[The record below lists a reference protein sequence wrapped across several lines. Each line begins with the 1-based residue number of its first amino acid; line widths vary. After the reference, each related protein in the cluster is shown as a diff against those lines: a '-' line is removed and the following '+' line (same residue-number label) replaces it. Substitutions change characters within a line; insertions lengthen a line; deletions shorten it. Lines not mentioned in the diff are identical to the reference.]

1 MRIFLLIIVA
11 ILFMILTLGF
21 GLYQQFGTITNLPP
35 IEIIIKLLQ
44 AQHPSRPSSFMIL
57 SVFIVITI
65 FIPIGILLTMF
76 GFKANN
82 EYGSSRFANRKD
94 IKKFKLNSKTGIILG
109 KYGSKLLRSE
119 EPLST
124 LCVAPP
130 GTGKTAG
137 FVIPNALAYEQ
148 SLFVLDIK
156 GEISEYTSKYRSSFS
171 NVIIFEPA
179 SKTNEFGFNPLD
191 DSIIKDFDQNELN
204 QHVLQI
210 AELLFKD
217 NKKSTMEEHWN
228 LEAKNLFIFF
238 AIFLIYEK
246 SLDPNKNPSIS
257 IPYIRSFILRKED
270 LLSVIKEILN
280 TYYNLP
286 TLAKELANALVQKAD
301 KEFSGLFS
309 TFQTKM
315 IVFQDSYIAK
325 SLSFNS
331 FTPEQFRKQNTSLY
345 FKINEIDVE
354 RLSPLV
360 RLTLDFFVKSLL
372 KKEKQKDDLNI
383 LFLLD
388 EFPRFGIIPVLLK
401 LPAIGRSYGLLSM
414 FFFQSNGQIT
424 EIYQRHGM
432 EELDSTT
439 AYKIILTL
447 NEFQTAKSFSDSI
460 GNTTR
465 IKKGVSKSKS
475 ENFMTNNGSSSSSQN
490 LEGVPLV
497 KAEDL
502 LSLPFGEAIVIVQG
516 NRTVPI
522 KAKTPFYFKNKQMIK
537 AIKESK

>member
-522 KAKTPFYFKNKQMIK
+522 KAKTPFYFKNIQMIK

>member
-1 MRIFLLIIVA
+1 MRIFFLLLA
-11 ILFMILTLGF
+11 SILFMILTLGF

-35 IEIIIKLLQ
+35 IEVIIELLK

-57 SVFIVITI
+57 SVFIAITI
-65 FIPIGILLTMF
+65 FIPIGILLSLF

-82 EYGSSRFANRKD
+82 EYGSSRFANNKD
-94 IKKFKLNSKTGIILG
+94 IKKFKLNCKSGIILG
-109 KYGSKLLRSE
+109 KYGFNFLRSE

-156 GEISEYTSKYRSSFS
+156 GEISDNTSKYRSSFS

-179 SKTNEFGFNPLD
+179 SITNEFGFNPLD

-204 QHVLQI
+204 QHILQV

-217 NKKSTMEEHWN
+217 KKNSTMEEHWN

-238 AIFLIYEK
+238 TIFLIYEK

-280 TYYNLP
+280 TYFNLP

-331 FTPEQFRKQNTSLY
+331 FTPEQFRKENTSLY
-345 FKINEIDVE
+345 FKINEIDIE

-388 EFPRFGIIPVLLK
+388 EFPRFGSIPVLLK

-447 NEFQTAKSFSDSI
+447 NEHQTAKSFSDSI

-475 ENFMTNNGSSSSSQN
+475 ENFLTNNGSSSSSQN

-502 LSLPFGEAIVIVQG
+502 LSLSFGEAIVIVQG
-516 NRTVPI
+516 YRTIPI
-522 KAKTPFYFKNKQMIK
+522 KAKTPFYFKNKQMLK

>member
-1 MRIFLLIIVA
+1 MRIFFLIILV
-11 ILFMILTLGF
+11 ILFMFLTLGF
-21 GLYQQFGTITNLPP
+21 GLYQQFGTITNLPSF
-35 IEIIIKLLQ
+35 EVIIDLLK

-57 SVFIVITI
+57 TVFIVLSA
-65 FIPIGILLTMF
+65 FIPIAVTLSMF

-82 EYGSSRFANRKD
+82 EYGSSRFAKKTD
-94 IKKFKLNSKTGIILG
+94 IKKFKLGAKSGIILG
-109 KYGSKLLRSE
+109 KFGFKLLRSE

-156 GEISEYTSKYRSSFS
+156 GEISQKTSNYRSSFS

-179 SKTNEFGFNPLD
+179 SKTNKFGFNPFD
-191 DSIIKDFDQNELN
+191 DSIIKNFDQNELN
-204 QHVLQI
+204 QHIMQVS
-210 AELLFKD
+210 ELLFQDKKD
-217 NKKSTMEEHWN
+217 TGELQHWN
-228 LEAKNLFIFF
+228 LEAKNLFTFLT
-238 AIFLIYEK
+238 IFLIYER
-246 SLDPNKNPSIS
+246 SLNPNKTPSIN
-257 IPYIRSFILRKED
+257 IPYVRNFALKTEN
-270 LLSVIKEILN
+270 LSEVIEEILN
-280 TYYNLP
+280 TYFNLP
-286 TLAKELANALVQKAD
+286 TLAKELANALVQKAQ

-315 IVFQDSYIAK
+315 TVFQDDYVAK

-331 FTPEQFRKQNTSLY
+331 FTPGQFRKENTSLY
-345 FKINEIDVE
+345 FKINEFDVD
-354 RLSPLV
+354 RLSPVV

-372 KKEKQKDDLNI
+372 KKEKQKDDLNV

-388 EFPRFGIIPVLLK
+388 EFPRFGSIPILLK

-414 FFFQSNGQIT
+414 FFFQSNGQII

-447 NEFQTAKSFSDSI
+447 NEHQTAKGFSDSI

-465 IKKGVSKSKS
+465 VKKGVSKSRS

-497 KAEDL
+497 KTEDL

-516 NRTVPI
+516 YRTVPI
-522 KAKTPFYFKNKQMIK
+522 RAKTPFWFKNKEMKK
-537 AIKESK
+537 AVEDN

>member
-388 EFPRFGIIPVLLK
+388 EFPRF
-401 LPAIGRSYGLLSM
+401 
-414 FFFQSNGQIT
+414 
-424 EIYQRHGM
+424 
-432 EELDSTT
+432 
-439 AYKIILTL
+439 
-447 NEFQTAKSFSDSI
+447 
-460 GNTTR
+460 
-465 IKKGVSKSKS
+465 
-475 ENFMTNNGSSSSSQN
+475 
-490 LEGVPLV
+490 
-497 KAEDL
+497 
-502 LSLPFGEAIVIVQG
+502 
-516 NRTVPI
+516 
-522 KAKTPFYFKNKQMIK
+522 
-537 AIKESK
+537 